1 MPITVSLPELFLGSD
16 AVAAGLL
23 TPDQLRGPGVRRLFR
38 NLYAPACVRVT
49 HELRSRGAT
58 RILPADAVVTGRS
71 AACVRGVQ
79 LAYPD
84 DPVEIVAP
92 LARRLVRRSGIDL
105 RRTEVEP
112 DESVPWA
119 WGRLA
124 TPLRMALDLLLDRPL
139 PKAVADLDA
148 VVRAGA
154 VDLAEVAALVRAR
167 SDRGI
172 VAARRAV
179 ALADP
184 RAEVPPESEVRVW
197 LMLAGLEPVPQYWV
211 EDASGRI
218 ARVDLAFPAQRVAV
232 EYDGQWRD
240 GQLWALN
247 HDRSRLNRV
256 HAAGWEVVFVT
267 APLLAR
273 PARMVAEVEGVLRS
287 RS

>member
-1 MPITVSLPELFLGSD
+1 MTTTGYLPELFLGSQ
-16 AVAAGLL
+16 AVQAGAL

-38 NLYAPACVRVT
+38 NLYAPAFVRVT
-49 HELRSRGAT
+49 HELRSRAAT
-58 RILPADAVVTGRS
+58 MVLPSDAVVTGRS

-79 LAYPD
+79 LAYAE

-105 RRTEVEP
+105 RRTELAP
-112 DESVPWA
+112 DEWVAWA
-119 WGRLA
+119 SGRLA
-124 TPLRMALDLLLDRPL
+124 SPQRMALDLLLDRPL

-148 VVRAGA
+148 VLRAGL
-154 VDLAEVAALVRAR
+154 VDLAEVATMVSRR

-172 VAARRAV
+172 VLARRAV
-179 ALADP
+179 ELADP
-184 RAEVPPESEVRVW
+184 RAESRPESEVRVW
-197 LMLAGLEPVPQYWV
+197 LEVAGLSPVPQFWI
-211 EDASGRI
+211 EDATERV

-247 HDRSRLNRV
+247 HDRARLNRV
-256 HAAGWEVVFVT
+256 HALDWEVVFVT
-267 APLLAR
+267 GTLLAR
-273 PARMVAEVEGVLRS
+273 PTRMVAEIEGVVRS